1 MRHEREKVLRFWILV
16 FAGFALFAIAAVSP
30 KYAEN
35 LKLQRAVARSEKE
48 IEMLR
53 EEFVRLEA
61 VEEALKNDP
70 FFTEL
75 MARRELR
82 MAKPGEEE
90 VPVKNRL
97 RKKPPASS
105 PPNETS
111 FEFYMMFLARHR
123 TLQYFLMAV
132 AFSMICAAL
141 LLFGGSEKPLGSP
154 PAS

>member
-1 MRHEREKVLRFWILV
+1 MRSERKNALRFWMLT
-16 FAGFALFAIAAVSP
+16 FAGFAIFALTTVSP

-35 LKLQRAVARSEKE
+35 RKMERAIARSEKK

-53 EEFVRLEA
+53 EEFRRLEA
-61 VEEALKNDP
+61 LEEALKNDP
-70 FFTEL
+70 FFAEV

-82 MAKPGEEE
+82 MAKSGEEE
-90 VPVKNRL
+90 IRIKRPL
-97 RKKPPASS
+97 TKKPSPNP
-105 PPNETS
+105 PPNESS

-123 TLQYFLMAV
+123 SLHYFLMAA
-132 AFSMICAAL
+132 AFAMICAAL